1 MSIRRARAGTPR
13 PAAGGETSEP
23 VSVLTLDLWLCAP
36 ENLGL
41 GDQYQVETGQGLEL
55 PEALAEKALGPIPG
69 HGTSDLARGG
79 QARPAVGPPVP
90 RRHHHEQRPVEA
102 DSLPKGLAELGTPDD
117 PLGGAQPRS
126 GRRPHPGSG
135 SDPLPPLLAPPL
147 EHEAA
152 PLGAHAHEESVG
164 PLPLAIVRLEGP
176 FHGCWLGPTGP
187 RPPMGLAFPG
197 QRCKSTPLW
206 SFLSIRPRPGV
217 PRKCFSR
224 RVPCGN
230 LSPVAERD
238 PPAFP
243 RSRNRRFSTGVEI
256 SLPKRLCLKAFR
268 VANR

>member
-69 HGTSDLARGG
+69 HGSSDLARGG
-79 QARPAVGPPVP
+79 QAQPAVGPPVH

-187 RPPMGLAFPG
+187 RPPMGLASLGKGASLHPSGLSCQSAPVRECPG
-197 QRCKSTPLW
+197 SASL
-206 SFLSIRPRPGV
+206 G
-217 PRKCFSR
+217 
-224 RVPCGN
+224 RVPPVT
-230 LSPVAERD
+230 LS
-238 PPAFP
+238 
-243 RSRNRRFSTGVEI
+243 RFS
-256 SLPKRLCLKAFR
+256 
-268 VANR
+268 